1 MDIEVG
7 FLPKSYISDIP
18 SGGGLFPFGIDGDKP
33 YIVEYEGHDV
43 DIETFINNWMKE
55 LNRFPI
61 YTIFTYISYDAE
73 EIGDVFSAANIEY
86 VKLKVDRETFIKA
99 KIDDYKQF
107 KVVMPFLYSQ
117 GSMNCFAAWSL
128 SEDLFSFEKRDMKT
142 LFGRRKVQMPV
153 VTLRKDCTM
162 FWIFTMVHLLFPYLM
177 TIYFLQLIQ
186 LLAPFPKTLKGL
198 RWNMKSDPYI
208 L

>member
-7 FLPKSYISDIP
+7 FLSKSYISDIP
-18 SGGGLFPFGIDGDKP
+18 SWGGLFPFGIDGDAP
-33 YIVEYEGHDV
+33 YIIEYEGHDV

-61 YTIFTYISYDAE
+61 YTLFTYISYDAE
-73 EIGDVFSAANIEY
+73 EIDDVFSSANIEY
-86 VKLKVDRETFIKA
+86 VKLKIDRETFIKA
-99 KIDDYKQF
+99 KIENYTQF

-142 LFGRRKVQMPV
+142 LFGRRKVQMPI

-162 FWIFTMVHLLFPYLM
+162 FWIFYDGASVVSLSNDDLFSS
-177 TIYFLQLIQ
+177 TNSIINS
-186 LLAPFPKTLKGL
+186 FPKNIKGAEVE
-198 RWNMKSDPYI
+198 YEE
-208 L
+208 